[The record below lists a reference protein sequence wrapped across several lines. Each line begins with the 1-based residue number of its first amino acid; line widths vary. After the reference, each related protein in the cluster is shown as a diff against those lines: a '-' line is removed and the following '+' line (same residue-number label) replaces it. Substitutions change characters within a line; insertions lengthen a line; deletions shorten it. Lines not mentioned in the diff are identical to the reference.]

1 MSPNPATIL
10 LASANTDAV
19 EPLANALRAD
29 GHNATVKTTTSA
41 AVETLTLTEPDLA
54 IIWLELPDTHGGFAM
69 IRTIRDATGSPIDPL
84 TPLIAIDPS
93 PSEFNCLCA
102 FQHGCD
108 DYVTSDCSTLQLRAR
123 IGALLRRSS
132 GHVEKARVDI
142 GDLMIDS
149 DARQVRV
156 GEFELALSR
165 KEFALLREL
174 ASQPNHVFTKAE
186 LLRLIWGYAPL
197 HSRTL
202 ETHASRLRRKLQQA
216 GAPALIQN
224 VWGIGYRLAETA
236 EPPRAA

>member
-10 LASANTDAV
+10 LASANTEAV
-19 EPLANALRAD
+19 KPLANALRAD
-29 GHNATVKTTTSA
+29 GQNAVVKITASA
-41 AVETLTLTEPDLA
+41 AVETLTLGEPDLA
-54 IIWLELPDTHGGFAM
+54 IVWLELPDTHGGFAM
-69 IRTIRDATGSPIDPL
+69 IRTIRDAVGSRIDPL
-84 TPLIAIDPS
+84 TPLIAVDPS

-132 GHVEKARVDI
+132 GHVENARVDI
-142 GDLMIDS
+142 GDLKIDS

-156 GEFELALSR
+156 GDFELALSR

-174 ASQPNHVFTKAE
+174 ALQPNRVFTKAE
-186 LLRLIWGYAPL
+186 LLRLVWGYAPL

-202 ETHASRLRRKLQQA
+202 DTHVSRLRRKLRQA
-216 GAPALIQN
+216 GAPEFVQN
-224 VWGIGYRLAETA
+224 VWGVGYRLAETA
-236 EPPRAA
+236 APSRAA

>member
-10 LASANTDAV
+10 LASANTHAV
-19 EPLANALRAD
+19 EPIANALRAD
-29 GHNATVKTTTSA
+29 GQSAIANTTTSA
-41 AVETLTLTEPDLA
+41 AVETLTLSDPDLA
-54 IIWLELPDTHGGFAM
+54 IVWLELPDTHGGFAM
-69 IRTIRDATGSPIDPL
+69 IRTIRDAAGSRIDPQI
-84 TPLIAIDPS
+84 PLIAIDPS

-132 GHVEKARVDI
+132 GRTEKAHIDI
-142 GDLMIDS
+142 GHLRIDS
-149 DARQVRV
+149 DARRVRV

-174 ASQPNHVFTKAE
+174 ASQPNRVFTKAE

-197 HSRTL
+197 HTRTL
-202 ETHASRLRRKLQQA
+202 DTHASRLRRKLQHA

-224 VWGIGYRLAETA
+224 VWGVGYRLAETA
-236 EPPRAA
+236 APRRAA